1 MRPNRNSFTPHG
13 PAGSG
18 DKTADTNPGES
29 SLNVLVL
36 GLGNILLSDEGAGV
50 RAVEEL
56 RKHYDLS
63 DLVKIIDGGT
73 MGLELLPYFEKRSHI
88 LIVDA
93 VKSGNPPG
101 TVTRIEDPPAFLQEK
116 TSPHQIGL
124 PDVLRIAAI
133 TGSLPRNVILL
144 GIEPKRLSTGLDL
157 SAEVALNLNRLV
169 EMVVAELDKIG
180 IKVQSKKS
188 NPTNP
193 GVSKNVPGN
202 SIEDRKNRK

>member
-1 MRPNRNSFTPHG
+1 MRSNRNAFTHHCP
-13 PAGSG
+13 GSTG
-18 DKTADTNPGES
+18 KNTDADPGQS
-29 SLNVLVL
+29 ALNVLVL
-36 GLGNILLSDEGAGV
+36 GLGNILLSDEGAGI

-56 RKHYDLS
+56 RKQYDLPAS
-63 DLVKIIDGGT
+63 VEIVDGGT

-88 LIVDA
+88 VIVDA

-133 TGSLPRNVILL
+133 TDRLPPNVVLF
-144 GIEPKRLSTGLDL
+144 GIEPKQLSTGLEL
-157 SAEVALNLNRLV
+157 SVDVGMNLHRLV
-169 EMVVAELDKIG
+169 EMVVAELDRIG

-188 NPTNP
+188 NPPTP
-193 GVSKNVPGN
+193 GVSENVSGN
-202 SIEDRKNRK
+202 SIENRKNRK